1 MQAYVY
7 KSQRKQDSFVY
18 LAVRDDFSVIPDA
31 VKASLA
37 PFQFV
42 LEVALTPDRRLAQ
55 ADAAQVRQNLT
66 ERGFQVVA
74 LSGEHSQS
82 ERNNALQSLRDKR
95 ARVCVAT
102 ASQLSLGRVGSSE
115 SAQSASMWILPSSGR
130 PSGICCKAP
139 PR

>member
-18 LAVRDDFSVIPDA
+18 LAVRDDFWVIPDA

-55 ADAAQVRQNLT
+55 ADAAQVRQNLA
-66 ERGFQVVA
+66 ERGFHLQLPPLPLAPVRIPR
-74 LSGEHSQS
+74 
-82 ERNNALQSLRDKR
+82 RND
-95 ARVCVAT
+95 
-102 ASQLSLGRVGSSE
+102 
-115 SAQSASMWILPSSGR
+115 
-130 PSGICCKAP
+130 
-139 PR
+139 